1 MGGVSGHGHSKL
13 FTGSDHAGFELRGRM
28 VAHLRALGFEVE
40 DLGSPSAESTDY
52 PDWAAAVGRAVREH
66 AGSLGVLVCGTGLG
80 VCMAANKIHGVRAV
94 DVWSVEAA
102 RLSRAHNDANVLC
115 VGARL
120 VPEATAFAIVDAWLD
135 TEFEGGRHA
144 RRVGKIA
151 ALEIEEAR
159 AAPEARG
166 TPQMKTASKETS
178 LHQVP
183 TPSARASGTTTC
195 AAACCTSGG
204 LAEADRAGRARH
216 DVEPD
221 HLREGDRL
229 VG

>member
-1 MGGVSGHGHSKL
+1 MARRKL

-80 VCMAANKIHGVRAV
+80 VCMAANKIHGVRAA
-94 DVWSVEAA
+94 DVWNVEIGAPVTRA
-102 RLSRAHNDANVLC
+102 QRRQRPVRGRASRP
-115 VGARL
+115 GG
-120 VPEATAFAIVDAWLD
+120 EAFAIVDAWLD

-159 AAPEARG
+159 
-166 TPQMKTASKETS
+166 Q
-178 LHQVP
+178 
-183 TPSARASGTTTC
+183 
-195 AAACCTSGG
+195 
-204 LAEADRAGRARH
+204 
-216 DVEPD
+216 
-221 HLREGDRL
+221 RL
-229 VG
+229 EQEERPK

>member
-1 MGGVSGHGHSKL
+1 MAAKKL

-28 VAHLRALGFEVE
+28 VGHLRALGFEVE

-52 PDWAAAVGRAVREH
+52 PDWAAAVGRAVRDH

-80 VCMAANKIHGVRAV
+80 VCISANKIHGVRAV
-94 DVWSVEAA
+94 DIWSVEGA

-120 VPEATAFAIVDAWLD
+120 VSEATAFSIVDAWLD

-151 ALEIEEAR
+151 ALELEEAR
-159 AAPEARG
+159 ERIK
-166 TPQMKTASKETS
+166 QE
-178 LHQVP
+178 
-183 TPSARASGTTTC
+183 
-195 AAACCTSGG
+195 
-204 LAEADRAGRARH
+204 DR
-216 DVEPD
+216 P
-221 HLREGDRL
+221 
-229 VG
+229 

>member
-1 MGGVSGHGHSKL
+1 MPTRKL

-52 PDWAAAVGRAVREH
+52 PDWAAAVGRAVRDH
-66 AGSLGVLVCGTGLG
+66 AGTLGVLVCGTGLG
-80 VCMAANKIHGVRAV
+80 VCISANKIHGVRAV
-94 DVWSVEAA
+94 DVWSVESA

-120 VPEATAFAIVDAWLD
+120 VQEAMAFTIVDAWLD

-159 AAPEARG
+159 E
-166 TPQMKTASKETS
+166 
-178 LHQVP
+178 
-183 TPSARASGTTTC
+183 
-195 AAACCTSGG
+195 
-204 LAEADRAGRARH
+204 
-216 DVEPD
+216 
-221 HLREGDRL
+221 RL
-229 VG
+229 KQEERPK

>member
-1 MGGVSGHGHSKL
+1 LGGVSGKMPTRKL

-52 PDWAAAVGRAVREH
+52 PDWAAAVGRAVRDH
-66 AGSLGVLVCGTGLG
+66 AGTLGVLVCGTGLG
-80 VCMAANKIHGVRAV
+80 VCISANKIHGVRAV
-94 DVWSVEAA
+94 DVWSVESA

-120 VPEATAFAIVDAWLD
+120 VPEAMAFTIVDAWLD

-159 AAPEARG
+159 E
-166 TPQMKTASKETS
+166 
-178 LHQVP
+178 
-183 TPSARASGTTTC
+183 
-195 AAACCTSGG
+195 
-204 LAEADRAGRARH
+204 
-216 DVEPD
+216 
-221 HLREGDRL
+221 RL
-229 VG
+229 KQEERPK